1 MLTCDIPM
9 THNNEGGA
17 VELIGITDPQ
27 KWRVKLHGD
36 SLIVVDG
43 MAKGT
48 LFVVHWNNG
57 MYTNTVYLFITQKRE
72 GGERVRKRPR
82 PYADGWSGGTA

>member
-1 MLTCDIPM
+1 M

-57 MYTNTVYLFITQKRE
+57 MYTNTVYLFINPKNGGRRE
-72 GGERVRKRPR
+72 SEKAPAPIR
-82 PYADGWSGGTA
+82 